1 MIGHCNLCKNRKFL
15 SGHYITQESFA
26 QPCDC
31 GYIGLKMASAV
42 SQVELISAVQAHP
55 ELWDVAHPLHG
66 DHIRKVKAWEDICAA
81 ITPGWEQL
89 RNAERKEISKIMQ
102 RRWKSLRDRVRRDLT
117 DEDKAARSGAPAPT
131 KKKRVPQQSAIP
143 KAKYDEP
150 YQTVSFFHIFAYVH
164 CFSGSMFHG
173 YCNHFPNATCTYT
186 SAEWHGCTNGRTCT
200 SLLSCRLGDAL
211 SHFEESR
218 AVETPSPASHQGG
231 EQRGRGGVRGRGR
244 QTRGGFNPEAD
255 DRVLALLQE
264 VRQERRS
271 MDAFLDTNNPR
282 ACFCRS
288 LYHIL
293 EDIGGDQEKLCMDH
307 MYAIA
312 MQYRHAKLSGGPPPC
327 DPYNVSH
334 DPPMAP
340 GTSAVL
346 APPSHYQPPPQ
357 RQPPPM
363 PSQTSYHN
371 LQSYGEF
378 PPSTSHFQPS
388 YPVPRYQQDFGSD
401 RQAQPLP
408 RPQSPHPQCNQPSTT
423 TYHQL

>member
-1 MIGHCNLCKNRKFL
+1 MMSHTRPTTSNIRQREVDAEEAEVQRPSSPMTSTG
-15 SGHYITQESFA
+15 S
-26 QPCDC
+26 PCSISE
-31 GYIGLKMASAV
+31 GG
-42 SQVELISAVQAHP
+42 VE
-55 ELWDVAHPLHG
+55 
-66 DHIRKVKAWEDICAA
+66 C
-81 ITPGWEQL
+81 
-89 RNAERKEISKIMQ
+89 
-102 RRWKSLRDRVRRDLT
+102 T
-117 DEDKAARSGAPAPT
+117 D
-131 KKKRVPQQSAIP
+131 
-143 KAKYDEP
+143 
-150 YQTVSFFHIFAYVH
+150 
-164 CFSGSMFHG
+164 
-173 YCNHFPNATCTYT
+173 
-186 SAEWHGCTNGRTCT
+186 
-200 SLLSCRLGDAL
+200 
-211 SHFEESR
+211 EESR
-218 AVETPSPASHQGG
+218 ALESVSPASQQGG
-231 EQRGRGGVRGRGR
+231 EQRSHGGVRGRGR

-293 EDIGGDQEKLCMDH
+293 EDIGGDQEKLCMDR
-307 MYAIA
+307 MYGIA

-357 RQPPPM
+357 RQPPPI
-363 PSQTSYHN
+363 PSQTSFYTPH
-371 LQSYGEF
+371 SYSEF

-401 RQAQPLP
+401 RQAQALP
-408 RPQSPHPQCNQPSTT
+408 RPQSPHP
-423 TYHQL
+423 